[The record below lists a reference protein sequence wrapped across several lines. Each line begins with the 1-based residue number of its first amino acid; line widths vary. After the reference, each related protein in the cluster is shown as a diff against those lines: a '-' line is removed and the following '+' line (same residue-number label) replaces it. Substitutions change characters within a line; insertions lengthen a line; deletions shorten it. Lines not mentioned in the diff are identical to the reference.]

1 MAVQLHLLSRS
12 ESKVLGKCKKGRN
25 VSRPA
30 TSPDSI
36 PASTSVKWRTH
47 RRLYLTAMTS
57 TYNDMYFTDD
67 LSHCSFP
74 FVLSFHT
81 LKTGDYNPFPRS
93 TNDHYQ
99 SSQIWLT
106 TTIPCYRFTC
116 SLNLMFFSSIN
127 LIFKGSQTN
136 NMFFSRWTPEI
147 PTAATGMCIKIIDL
161 NILHCMYISWTPCL
175 QGFHL
180 QKMQKKKMLSL
191 KENKNSRYIGAN
203 CFEFFSP
210 TQRLHQT
217 RTKTPA

>member
-74 FVLSFHT
+74 FVPSFHT

-106 TTIPCYRFTC
+106 TTIPRYRFTC
-116 SLNLMFFSSIN
+116 SLNLMFFPLLIWYLKAAKQTTCSS
-127 LIFKGSQTN
+127 LD
-136 NMFFSRWTPEI
+136 E
-147 PTAATGMCIKIIDL
+147 
-161 NILHCMYISWTPCL
+161 
-175 QGFHL
+175 HL
-180 QKMQKKKMLSL
+180 KFPQLL
-191 KENKNSRYIGAN
+191 LACALR
-203 CFEFFSP
+203 
-210 TQRLHQT
+210 
-217 RTKTPA
+217 